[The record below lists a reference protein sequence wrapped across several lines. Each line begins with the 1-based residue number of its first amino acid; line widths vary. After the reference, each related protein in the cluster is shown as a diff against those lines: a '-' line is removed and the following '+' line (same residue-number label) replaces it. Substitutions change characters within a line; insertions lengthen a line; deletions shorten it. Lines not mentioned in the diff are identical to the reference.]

1 MAAANLQLLG
11 QTLRAFRERI
21 PPDGLSQFRLALL
34 MNWEGTAPIVE
45 IEKGRR
51 LPRPE
56 TLNALG
62 EALRLSPAD
71 LAYLHG
77 LAGYREVT
85 VMPPREQ
92 IIRVLRALEP
102 DIARRRFPVYVMDYQ
117 FHFWMLN
124 GAAAALQPPGHTA
137 MLTPDLDGVTM
148 TFDSRLPFHR
158 PPPDGD
164 AQERDAVLRFKTV
177 NLYRRHEPF
186 YLAFETE
193 MKERLLP
200 EDFARFERCWQEV
213 DADSEAIHPLAPRL
227 MLIIGPQVLDF
238 EIHMVEIAQLN
249 HTLFAAYYEPRDED
263 AGNRERCAQFFVDR
277 RASEWP
283 TVRVWE
289 MTGD

>member
-1 MAAANLQLLG
+1 MATANLQLLG
-11 QTLRAFRERI
+11 KTIRSFRERV

-62 EALRLSPAD
+62 EALQLSPAD

-85 VMPPREQ
+85 VLPPREQ
-92 IIRVLRALEP
+92 IIRVLLALEP
-102 DIARRRFPVYVMDYQ
+102 DLARRRFPVYVLDYR
-117 FHFWMLN
+117 FRFWMIN

-137 MLTPDLDGVTM
+137 RLRPDLDGVTM

-186 YLAFETE
+186 YLAFVGD
-193 MKERLLP
+193 MRARLLP
-200 EDFARFERCWQEV
+200 EDFARFEHCWRETDV
-213 DADSEAIHPLAPRL
+213 DSASTYPLAPRL
-227 MLIIGPQVLDF
+227 LLNIGPQVLDF
-238 EIHMVEIAQLN
+238 EIHMVEIPQLN
-249 HTLFAAYYEPRDED
+249 HTLFAAYYEPVDDD
-263 AGNRERCAQFFVDR
+263 AGNRARCEQFFVAR
-277 RASEWP
+277 GASEWP

-289 MTGD
+289 MAG